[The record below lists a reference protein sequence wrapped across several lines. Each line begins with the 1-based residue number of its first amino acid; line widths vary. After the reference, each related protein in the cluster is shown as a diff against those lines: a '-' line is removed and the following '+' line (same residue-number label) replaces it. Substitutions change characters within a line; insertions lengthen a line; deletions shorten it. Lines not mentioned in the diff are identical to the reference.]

1 MRRRFHTPISLASAL
16 EKQATRNRGYAGKPM
31 DSALTVYLAT
41 VGAAPAAGDGFSVF
55 ALVAEA
61 DIVVQL
67 VLFGLIGMSVTCWA
81 IILNKFITVRSA
93 ASQSR
98 RFVDAFW
105 KASALEQAYQA
116 SGRYPRSPTAEVFK
130 AGYVELAKLTQQD
143 GGGSMDM
150 GLTENVERA
159 LRRTAQVQ
167 LNQLER
173 MMAFLATTASTG
185 PFIGLFG
192 TVWGILRAFQKIGE
206 TGQASIQ
213 TVGPDIAHALIATAV
228 GLLAAIPA
236 SMAYNYFNSSIRNIA
251 SEIDAFSAD
260 FLNIVK
266 RHYSRR

>member
-1 MRRRFHTPISLASAL
+1 
-16 EKQATRNRGYAGKPM
+16 M

-41 VGAAPAAGDGFSVF
+41 IGATPPAGDLSMFSMI
-55 ALVAEA
+55 ANAGP
-61 DIVVQL
+61 IVQM
-67 VLFGLIGMSVTCWA
+67 VLLLLITMSITCWA
-81 IILNKFITVRSA
+81 IILNKFITVRGAARQSA
-93 ASQSR
+93 
-98 RFVDAFW
+98 RFVDVFW
-105 KASALEQAYQA
+105 KATALEQAYQA
-116 SGRYPRSPTAEVFK
+116 AGRFPRSPTAEVFK

-143 GGGSMDM
+143 GAGSMDL

-167 LNQLER
+167 INKLER
-173 MMAFLATTASTG
+173 MNAFLATTASTG

-192 TVWGILRAFQKIGE
+192 TVWGILSAFQKIGA

-213 TVGPDIAHALIATAV
+213 TVGPDIANALVATAV

-251 SEIDAFSAD
+251 SEVDAFSAD

-266 RHYSRR
+266 RHYSAQSAQAARR